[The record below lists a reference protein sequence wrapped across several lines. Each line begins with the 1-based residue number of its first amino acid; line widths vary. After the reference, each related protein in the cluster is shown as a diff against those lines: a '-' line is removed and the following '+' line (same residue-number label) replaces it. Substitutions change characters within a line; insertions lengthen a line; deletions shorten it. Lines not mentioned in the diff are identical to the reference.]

1 MLELLCSMIE
11 TGKKNSWNQFAL
23 LLWQVVSYN
32 VVVNVIL
39 WFVIQLG
46 RVWADGSDTI
56 DKVYMI
62 SVI

>member
-32 VVVNVIL
+32 VVNVIL

>member
-1 MLELLCSMIE
+1 MIE
-11 TGKKNSWNQFAL
+11 TGNKNSWNQFAL

-32 VVVNVIL
+32 VVNVIL